1 MKLLSFEEAGGILST
16 PPDTVRLWYRQGLI
30 PHYRMGRRVLF
41 ALEDLHAFL
50 NARRVDATSGE
61 AAQAANPQMLR
72 SAGGKGHG

>member
-50 NARRVDATSGE
+50 NE
-61 AAQAANPQMLR
+61 EELI
-72 SAGGKGHG
+72 